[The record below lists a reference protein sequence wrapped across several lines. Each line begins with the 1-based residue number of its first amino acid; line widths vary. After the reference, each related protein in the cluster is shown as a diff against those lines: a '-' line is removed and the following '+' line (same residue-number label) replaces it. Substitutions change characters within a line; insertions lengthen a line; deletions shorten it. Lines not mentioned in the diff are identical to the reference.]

1 MVLVEVGEM
10 LRPGSLAKIKTE
22 LNHNLVMN
30 GIKTVFI
37 KVSGI
42 DWDLS
47 DDEEI
52 IDAELPTD
60 IDELLIEV
68 DESVDPYEKYTSE
81 GFMSGFEVLAEE
93 VVEELSTIYG
103 FCLNGIDDIEILRVE

>member
-1 MVLVEVGEM
+1 MVLVEPGETSKV
-10 LRPGSLAKIKTE
+10 GSLAKIKTE
-22 LNHNLVMN
+22 LNYNLVMN
-30 GIKTVFI
+30 GIKTIFV

-47 DDEEI
+47 DEEEI
-52 IDAELPTD
+52 VDAELPTD
-60 IDELLIEV
+60 IDELLVEV
-68 DESVDPYEKYTSE
+68 DESVDPYEKYTTG
-81 GFMSGFEVLAEE
+81 GFMSGFEVLAEA